1 MAPITDKQ
9 LESAIADMLRFG
21 VVLAAIVVL
30 IGGLMYLRHPWMTLP
45 DYSHF
50 RAMPIELNT
59 VAGVLRGVL
68 RLDAKS
74 VIQLGILF
82 LIATPVARVVFCIIG
97 FTRQRDGLYICV
109 STTVLVI
116 LTFSLFRGGR

>member
-1 MAPITDKQ
+1 
-9 LESAIADMLRFG
+9 
-21 VVLAAIVVL
+21 
-30 IGGLMYLRHPWMTLP
+30 MYLRHPWMTLP

-59 VAGVLRGVL
+59 VAGVFRGVL

-97 FTRQRDGLYICV
+97 FTRQRDGLYIGV

-116 LTFSLFRGGR
+116 LTYSLFRGGR